1 MCSSQD
7 GCIFFVA
14 VQSFVC
20 VGSYESTGYLHSLLF
35 TKIRGIFFFLYLEVC
50 ELLRTWLE
58 ESTAEMLLFRNISEI
73 IHDEGS
79 LMKNNLSIIKVVVG
93 ILPGLIP

>member
-1 MCSSQD
+1 
-7 GCIFFVA
+7 
-14 VQSFVC
+14 
-20 VGSYESTGYLHSLLF
+20 
-35 TKIRGIFFFLYLEVC
+35 
-50 ELLRTWLE
+50 
-58 ESTAEMLLFRNISEI
+58 MLLFRNISEI